1 MSQELEQLKDKL
13 IDGLMDQ
20 VNSYKELSTVNDSII
35 AKQKEYI
42 AKLEEIVKQYK
53 VLLDDSLNL
62 LGKNIG

>member
-1 MSQELEQLKDKL
+1 MSKELEQLKDKL